1 MRILALCAILL
12 CTLAAHAQ
20 KVDYTTFKTAT
31 GKAKSNYEKGR
42 ELARMANFPDALR
55 KLDDAIAADPRF
67 IDAWAM
73 KAAISNSQK
82 DYKGAEAALEAALA
96 ISESY
101 DTDMWF
107 SLAQTEKNQEK
118 YDEAITHY
126 EKFLSNGSS
135 SEAAIKQ
142 ARTNLESCRYI
153 AKAMA
158 NPVPFDPRPLS
169 NAINST
175 EFSEYLPCI
184 TADGE
189 TLIFTRREKG
199 DEDFMI
205 SHKTGGDW
213 SPAVRIDKINSPQNE
228 GAQTISADGKILVFT
243 ACNRRDGLGSCDLYF
258 SELGPG
264 GWSTPKNMGEP
275 VSTKHW
281 ESQPCLSADGQT
293 LYFASG
299 RPGGQGG
306 QDIWV
311 SKKEGS
317 GWSVPVNIGS
327 DINTPLDEAGPFFH
341 QDNETLYFMSNGYP
355 GMGGFDLY
363 LTRKDEKGGWQK
375 PQNLGYPINT
385 QRDEGSMIV
394 SLDGSRAMMASD
406 RKYKNSQMKSAFN
419 SKNPDMLARP
429 EAETDI
435 YEFELYEAARPK
447 PATYVKGKVRDAFTQ
462 SPLKAQVEITDL
474 SKNAAVSSVQT
485 DWNGEFLLCLPS
497 GKSYAFA
504 VNKAKYAFYSNH
516 FSLEKSGTFDKP
528 FLLDIPLIPIQAGS
542 PVATKTSASKTV
554 VLKNVFFETA
564 SAKLLP
570 ESVAELDK
578 LKNLLNDNPTLRIRI
593 NGHTDNVGTD
603 SDNVSLST
611 GRAKA
616 VYDYLIQKGIAA
628 ARLEYKGFGESK
640 PVASNDTPE
649 GRQENRR
656 TEFELLN

>member
-1 MRILALCAILL
+1 MRILALCTMLL
-12 CTLAAHAQ
+12 CALTARTQ
-20 KVDYTTFKTAT
+20 NTGYTTYKTAT
-31 GKAKSNYEKGR
+31 GKAKSNFEKGR

-55 KLDDAIAADPRF
+55 KLDDAIKADPRF

-73 KAAISNSQK
+73 KAGISNSQK
-82 DYKGAEAALEAALA
+82 DYPAAETALEAALA

-118 YDEAITHY
+118 YSEAIEHY
-126 EKFLSNGSS
+126 KKFLAAGST
-135 SEAAIKQ
+135 SEAALKQ

-153 AKAMA
+153 EKAIA
-158 NPVPFDPRPLS
+158 NPVPFDPKPLS
-169 NAINST
+169 AAINST
-175 EFSEYLPCI
+175 EFSEYLPCL

-205 SHKTGGDW
+205 SHKSGNDW
-213 SPAVRIDKINSPQNE
+213 TPAVHIERINSIQNE
-228 GAQTISADGKILVFT
+228 GAQTISADGKLLVFT

-293 LYFASG
+293 LYFTSG

-306 QDIWV
+306 QDIWL
-311 SKKEGS
+311 SKRENS

-327 DINTPLDEAGPFFH
+327 SINTPLDEAGPFFH

-363 LTRKDEKGGWQK
+363 YSRKDEKGNWK
-375 PQNLGYPINT
+375 SPENLGYPINT

-406 RKYKNSQMKSAFN
+406 RKYKDSQLKSAFN
-419 SKNPDMLARP
+419 AKNADMLTRP

-462 SPLKAQVEITDL
+462 TPLLAQVEITDL
-474 SKNAAVSSVQT
+474 AKNEVVSSVQS
-485 DWNGEFLLCLPS
+485 DWNGEFLLCLPG

-516 FSLEKSGTFDKP
+516 FSLEKTATFGKP
-528 FLLDIPLIPIQAGS
+528 FLLDIPLLPLQSSS
-542 PVATKTSASKTV
+542 PVAAKTTAPKTV

-603 SDNVSLST
+603 NDNLSLSAN
-611 GRAKA
+611 RAKS
-616 VYDYLIQKGIAA
+616 VYEYLIQKGIAA
-628 ARLEYKGFGESK
+628 SRLEYKGFGESK
-640 PVASNDTPE
+640 PVATNDTAE